1 MNYLEIINAK
11 AKNPNY
17 ILREFDENLAKI
29 MDYGYDMED
38 RTGTGC
44 RYLPGITTT
53 IDISERVP
61 IPTLRATKWKSMLA
75 EYLWFLTGSDRI
87 SDLRNMGSKVWDAW
101 EKPEWA
107 KSKGLVE
114 DSIGYGYGPN
124 LVNYGAEFNNHFNG
138 NYIQDQKYR
147 GGFNQVDHVINLL
160 KTNPNSRRILW
171 SFFRP
176 DKQGP
181 ENVVLDP
188 CHLIYQFI
196 PEPSMKEK
204 NDGAPILN
212 QSWEWNTLP
221 RLSCVVY
228 IRSNDMFVGALST
241 NLQGAAFYTYMLAQQ
256 CGFIPSKLIVISAH
270 AHIYKD
276 HFPFVEEY
284 LGREEVNSPILKLN
298 KKESI
303 YDYILD
309 DFELDDYNP
318 LERMKIPISV

>member
-1 MNYLEIINAK
+1 MNYLEIIKNVEP
-11 AKNPNY
+11 NPNY
-17 ILREFDENLAKI
+17 ILRGFDENLAKI
-29 MDYGYDMED
+29 MDEGYDMED

-61 IPTLRATKWKSMLA
+61 VPTKRATRWKSMLS

-87 SDLRNMGSKVWDAW
+87 SDLRNKFGSKVWDAW
-101 EKPEWA
+101 QKSEWA
-107 KSKGLVE
+107 KSKGLKE

-124 LVNYGAEFNNHFNG
+124 LIKYGENISNSLDWTP
-138 NYIQDQKYR
+138 Q
-147 GGFNQVDHVINLL
+147 GFNQVDHIVNLL

-176 DKQGP
+176 DKQGS

-188 CHLIYQFI
+188 CHLIYQWI
-196 PEPSMKEK
+196 PEP
-204 NDGAPILN
+204 NR
-212 QSWEWNTLP
+212 
-221 RLSCVVY
+221 RLSCCVY
-228 IRSNDMFVGALST
+228 IRSNDIFVGALST
-241 NLQGAAFYTYMLAQQ
+241 NLQGAAFYTHMLSQI
-256 CGFIPSKLIVISAH
+256 CGFTPSKLIVMSAH

-284 LGREEVNSPILKLN
+284 LSRKEVDSPILQLN

-303 YDYILD
+303 YDYNLE
-309 DFELDDYNP
+309 DFELLEYNP
-318 LERMKIPISV
+318 LPKMKIPISV

>member
-1 MNYLEIINAK
+1 MNYLEIMANK
-11 AKNPNY
+11 PKNPNY
-17 ILREFDENLAKI
+17 ILRQFDENLARI
-29 MDYGYDMED
+29 MDEGYDMKD

-61 IPTLRATKWKSMLA
+61 VPTLRATKWKAMLA

-87 SDLRNMGSKVWDAW
+87 NDLRNKFGSKVWDAW
-101 EKPEWA
+101 QKSDWA
-107 KSKGLVE
+107 KSKNLPE

-124 LVNYGAEFNNHFNG
+124 LIQYGFNISNSL
-138 NYIQDQKYR
+138 DWTPE
-147 GGFNQVDHVINLL
+147 GFNQVDHVINLL

-176 DKQGP
+176 DKQGT

-196 PEPSMKEK
+196 PEPNRK
-204 NDGAPILN
+204 
-212 QSWEWNTLP
+212 
-221 RLSCVVY
+221 LSCCVY

-241 NLQGAAFYTYMLAQQ
+241 NLQGAAFYTYMLGQI
-256 CGFIPSKLIVISAH
+256 CGFTPSKLIVMSAH

-276 HFPFVEEY
+276 HFPFIGDY
-284 LGREEVNSPILKLN
+284 LSREEVSSPILKLN

-303 YDYILD
+303 YDYSLE
-309 DFELDDYNP
+309 DFELDEYNP
-318 LERMKIPISV
+318 LEKMKIPISV

>member
-17 ILREFDENLAKI
+17 ILRQFDENLAKI
-29 MDYGYDMED
+29 MDEGYDMED

-61 IPTLRATKWKSMLA
+61 VPTLRATKWKSMLA
-75 EYLWFLTGSDRI
+75 EYLWFLTGSGRI
-87 SDLRNMGSKVWDAW
+87 SNLRNKFGSKVWDSW
-101 EKPEWA
+101 QKSEWA
-107 KSKGLVE
+107 KSKGLPE

-124 LVNYGAEFNNHFNG
+124 LIQYGFNISNSL
-138 NYIQDQKYR
+138 DWTPE
-147 GGFNQVDHVINLL
+147 GFNQVDHVINLL

-196 PEPSMKEK
+196 PEPNRK
-204 NDGAPILN
+204 
-212 QSWEWNTLP
+212 
-221 RLSCVVY
+221 LSCCVY

-241 NLQGAAFYTYMLAQQ
+241 NLQGAAFYTYMLGQI
-256 CGFIPSKLIVISAH
+256 CGFTPSKLIVMSAH
-270 AHIYKD
+270 AHIYKN
-276 HFPFVEEY
+276 HFPYIEKY
-284 LGREEVNSPILKLN
+284 LSREEVNSPILELEKAN
-298 KKESI
+298 SI
-303 YDYILD
+303 YDYTLD
-309 DFELDDYNP
+309 NFELTDYNP
-318 LERMKIPISV
+318 HPSMKVPISV

>member
-1 MNYLEIINAK
+1 MYKKILENK
-11 AKNPNY
+11 SKNPNY

-29 MDYGYDMED
+29 MDEGYDMQD

-53 IDISERVP
+53 IDISKRIPVP
-61 IPTLRATKWKSMLA
+61 TKRATKWKAMLA

-87 SDLRNMGSKVWDAW
+87 SDLREKFGSKVWDAW
-101 EKPEWA
+101 EKHEWA
-107 KSKGLVE
+107 KSKGLSE

-124 LVNYGAEFNNHFNG
+124 LINYGSYLDRH
-138 NYIQDQKYR
+138 KYMPPLDD
-147 GGFNQVDHVINLL
+147 GFNQVDHVVNLL

-176 DKQGP
+176 DKQGS

-188 CHLIYQFI
+188 CHLIYQWI
-196 PEPSMKEK
+196 PEPNRK
-204 NDGAPILN
+204 
-212 QSWEWNTLP
+212 
-221 RLSCVVY
+221 LSCCVF

-256 CGFIPSKLIVISAH
+256 CGFTPSKLIVMSAH

-276 HFPFVEEY
+276 HFRFVEEY
-284 LGREEVNSPILKLN
+284 LSREEVNSPILKLN
-298 KKESI
+298 KRDSI
-303 YDYILD
+303 YDYTLE
-309 DFELDDYNP
+309 DFELEDYNP
-318 LERMKIPISV
+318 LEKMKIPISV